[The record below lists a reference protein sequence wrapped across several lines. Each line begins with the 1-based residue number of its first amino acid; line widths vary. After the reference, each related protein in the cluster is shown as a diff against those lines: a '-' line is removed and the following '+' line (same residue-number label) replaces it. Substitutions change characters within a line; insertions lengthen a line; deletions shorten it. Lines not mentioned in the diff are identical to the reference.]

1 MELSENT
8 ENKTETSVE
17 RIAVNEEP
25 SWTAVAIGNKR
36 LLALIGLVA
45 IVAGALGGAFGSQS
59 LMRFPELRNLSSNQQ
74 LTLQED
80 SAIVDVVKKASPA
93 VVSIVISQDLNKLPG
108 YSLNSPFGFDPFF
121 SDPFEQSQ
129 SDEPNIQQVGAGSGF
144 FVTSDG
150 LILTNKHVVSN
161 EGASYSVVTND
172 GKSYSAKVVAVDPI
186 NDLAIV
192 KIEISNAPT
201 LDLADSNH
209 NQIGQRVVAIGN
221 SLGQY
226 QNTVTSGIISGIGR
240 SITASDGQANEQ
252 LEGVIQTDAAINP
265 GNSGGP
271 LLNAAGQVIGIN
283 TAVDRGGESV
293 GFAIPSND
301 AVRALQSFQTAGRIM
316 RPQLGVRYLIINEA
330 VAKERG
336 LARDYGALV
345 VSGNQPGNPAIVPGS
360 AAERAGIQ
368 ENDII
373 LEVEGTRIDETYTL
387 SRSLRERSV
396 GDEVKMKIY
405 RDGRELELKVTLGES
420 Q

>member
-1 MELSENT
+1 MEHSENT
-8 ENKTETSVE
+8 ENKTEILGDK
-17 RIAVNEEP
+17 IATGTEP
-25 SWTAVAIGNKR
+25 SWTVVATANKR
-36 LLALIGLVA
+36 LLALIALVA

-59 LMRFPELRNLSSNQQ
+59 LMRFPELRNLSTNQQ

-121 SDPFEQSQ
+121 SDPFQQPQ

-161 EGASYSVVTND
+161 EEASYSVVTND
-172 GKSYSAKVVAVDPI
+172 GKSYPAKVVAIDPI

-192 KIEISNAPT
+192 KIEISNAPI
-201 LDLADSNH
+201 LELADSNQ

-240 SITASDGQANEQ
+240 SITAGDGQTNEQ

-301 AVRALQSFQTAGRIM
+301 AVKALQSFQTAGRIM
-316 RPQLGVRYLIINEA
+316 RPQLGVRYIMVTEA
-330 VAKERG
+330 LAKERG

-360 AAERAGIQ
+360 AAERAGIK
-368 ENDII
+368 EKDII
-373 LEVEGTRIDETYTL
+373 LKVEGTRIGENYTL
-387 SRSLRERSV
+387 SKSLRERSV
-396 GDEVKMKIY
+396 GDEVRMLIY
-405 RDGRELELKVTLGES
+405 RDGQEIEVKVTLGES

>member
-373 LEVEGTRIDETYTL
+373 LEVEGTRIDEKYTL

>member
-1 MELSENT
+1 MELSDNT
-8 ENKTETSVE
+8 ENKTETPID
-17 RIAVNEEP
+17 RITVNVEP
-25 SWTAVAIGNKR
+25 SWTAVAVGNKR

-59 LMRFPELRNLSSNQQ
+59 LMRFPELRNLSTNQQ
-74 LTLQED
+74 VTLQED

-93 VVSIVISQDLNKLPG
+93 VVSIVISQDLSKLPS
-108 YSLNSPFGFDPFF
+108 YNFNSPFGFDPFF
-121 SDPFEQSQ
+121 SDPTQDSQ
-129 SDEPNIQQVGAGSGF
+129 PNEPNIQQVGAGSGF

-150 LILTNKHVVSN
+150 LILTNKHVVSTAD
-161 EGASYSVVTND
+161 ASYSVVTSD
-172 GKSYSAKVVAVDPI
+172 GETYPATVASVDPV

-192 KIEISNAPT
+192 KIDIQNAPT
-201 LDLADSNH
+201 LDLADSNQ

-271 LLNAAGQVIGIN
+271 LLNSVGQVIGIN

-301 AVRALQSFQTAGRIM
+301 AVRALQSFQTSGRIM
-316 RPQLGVRYLIINEA
+316 RPQLGVRYLIVNET

-345 VSGNQPGNPAIVPGS
+345 VSGNRSGDLAIIPGS
-360 AAERAGIQ
+360 AAERAGIR
-368 ENDII
+368 EKDII
-373 LEVEGTRIDETYTL
+373 LEVEGTRIDENYTL

-405 RDGRELELKVTLGES
+405 RDGQELELKVTLGES
-420 Q
+420 K